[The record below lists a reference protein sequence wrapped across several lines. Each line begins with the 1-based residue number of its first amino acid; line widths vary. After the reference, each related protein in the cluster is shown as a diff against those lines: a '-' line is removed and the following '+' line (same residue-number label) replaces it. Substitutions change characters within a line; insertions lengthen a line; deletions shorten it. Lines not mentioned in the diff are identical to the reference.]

1 MSDRRYFGTDG
12 VRGIAGH
19 HPMTATFALKLGVA
33 TAEILRRGGT
43 ERPQVAIGMDTRRSG
58 PMLVH
63 ALSSGLM
70 SRGADVIS
78 LGVIPTPGVSFLT
91 RALGADAGIV
101 VSASHNPYDDNG
113 IKLFNSAGAKLS
125 DSTEAAIEELMDHVE
140 DGLNG
145 SLEPYTGTSLGS
157 HRRLPHSSKSGI
169 DIEAY
174 VAHLLANAPYLDG
187 LKVVLDCANG
197 AGHRIAP
204 LVFNR
209 LGGRLE
215 VINSKPD
222 GQNINVQCGS
232 THPEPLRQRVV
243 EGGFEVGVTLDG
255 DADRA
260 LLVDRKGRLVTG
272 DHILAI
278 CALARG
284 ETEIVATQ
292 MSNLG
297 VENYLKARGV
307 TMHRAKVG
315 DRYVFEELRKRSA
328 TLGGEQSGHVLFLD
342 KAPAGDGIL
351 TALQVLSAARQ
362 SGKSLD
368 QWLDEIPSYPQVL
381 VNVAVPNGQ
390 RDKVARCDTVLERVA
405 AAERELGAEGRVL
418 LRPSG
423 TEPLVRVM
431 VEGPDDAT
439 VQRLATGVAEAVRAS
454 AAVA

>member
-33 TAEILRRGGT
+33 TAEALRRSGAA
-43 ERPQVAIGMDTRRSG
+43 RPQVLIGMDTRRSG

-70 SRGADVIS
+70 SRGADVVS

-101 VSASHNPYDDNG
+101 VSASHNPFDDNG
-113 IKLFNSAGAKLS
+113 IKLFNAAGEKLS
-125 DSTEAAIEELMDHVE
+125 DSVEADIEELMDRVE

-145 SLEPYTGTSLGS
+145 ALEPLTGTGLGS
-157 HRRLPHSSKSGI
+157 YRRLPHSSKSGS
-169 DIEAY
+169 DIGAY
-174 VAHLLANAPYLDG
+174 VEHLLAHAPYLDG

-215 VINSKPD
+215 VINSRPD
-222 GQNINVQCGS
+222 GENINVDCGS
-232 THPEPLRQRVV
+232 THPEPLRRRVV

-278 CALARG
+278 CALGRG
-284 ETEIVATQ
+284 ETDVVATQ

-297 VENYLKARGV
+297 VEHYLQARGV
-307 TMHRAKVG
+307 KMHRAKVG
-315 DRYVFEELRKRSA
+315 DRYVFEELRKLGA

-351 TALQVLSAARQ
+351 TALQVLSAVRQ

-381 VNVAVPNGQ
+381 VNVAVPAKL
-390 RDKVARCDTVLERVA
+390 RDGLASSPAVFERVRA
-405 AAERELGAEGRVL
+405 VQAELGADGRVL

-431 VEGPDDAT
+431 VEGRDEAQVRSLAESVADVVRSSAT
-439 VQRLATGVAEAVRAS
+439 S
-454 AAVA
+454 